1 MRIKQGIILFASLI
15 CGIVY
20 WTGAAWMND
29 LAGITKGIGL
39 RPVTV
44 TGTVIHPV
52 RRLPDRSVM
61 VVAVTHVTIEE
72 TIEATSGNLL
82 LTWRNP
88 DRPVSQ
94 GNTIEASVRL
104 REPYG
109 TMNPGGFHYGT
120 YLKRKGIHTVA
131 SVSGPGKLNIVEQ
144 SSSSFVATFRKSI
157 DQWRYQ
163 IQEAAVA
170 TLQNPALG
178 LFLGMVIGEQGF
190 IGQETRDTFMA
201 TGTVHI
207 ISISGSHLGL
217 IAFLTFFL
225 VRGVV
230 LNFPA
235 PLLEW
240 LSVRITATRL
250 AIVITLPLVSFY
262 TLLAGAEV
270 ATVRSWIMVMVF
282 LFAVWLGRER
292 NIVTVLALA
301 AVMVLLQNPQALYD
315 ISFQLS
321 YVAVL
326 AIALALRA
334 TPEFPTDFNEM
345 DQSRSGRVPRIWRWM
360 KQTGWIALAVT
371 LATLPIV
378 AYHFN
383 QIAWVGLLANLLVV
397 PYVGFFLVPLGLMS
411 AVWVLLTGAESLP
424 LGVVNQM
431 VLDGLVGIV
440 QLFARIPGA
449 EWYVGSPAI
458 LTMLIFYGLLIMM
471 MTLNRSNLR
480 WSCAILAMAILI
492 LWIWSPRLGWDHD
505 ALRITF
511 LDVGQG
517 DATVIEL
524 PDGQTVLIDGGPA
537 FARLDMGRAVVGPYL
552 WDRGIHRIDHIIAT
566 HPQWDHVGG
575 LPWVIQTFDVGHYWS
590 NGMRR
595 EKQFYRRIQKALV
608 EAELNEAIVWE
619 GQEIVTS
626 GPCSLKV
633 LNPPTP
639 KEVPK
644 VVRTSSPGGTKLNNQ
659 SIVTRLDCGNHS
671 FLFTADAEQEA
682 LWRLNQFSKART
694 ARVVKVPHH
703 GAKSSLNRQWINH
716 LNAEAAV
723 ISVGQHNRYDHPV
736 QPVLEA
742 YKKKEIPVYRTD
754 QDGAVWITVS
764 LTSSDLVVDTATQQA
779 LVPVQMGIHMGKAEW
794 RNWKRLWNQW
804 VAIV

>member
-1 MRIKQGIILFASLI
+1 M
-15 CGIVY
+15 
-20 WTGAAWMND
+20 
-29 LAGITKGIGL
+29 
-39 RPVTV
+39 
-44 TGTVIHPV
+44 
-52 RRLPDRSVM
+52 
-61 VVAVTHVTIEE
+61 
-72 TIEATSGNLL
+72 
-82 LTWRNP
+82 
-88 DRPVSQ
+88 
-94 GNTIEASVRL
+94 
-104 REPYG
+104 
-109 TMNPGGFHYGT
+109 
-120 YLKRKGIHTVA
+120 
-131 SVSGPGKLNIVEQ
+131 
-144 SSSSFVATFRKSI
+144 
-157 DQWRYQ
+157 
-163 IQEAAVA
+163 A

-190 IGQETRDTFMA
+190 IGQETRDHFMA

-235 PLLEW
+235 PLLER

-250 AIVITLPLVSFY
+250 AIVATLPLVSFY

-282 LFAVWLGRER
+282 LLAVWLGRER

-301 AVMVLLQNPQALYD
+301 AVIVLLQNPQALYD

-326 AIALALRA
+326 AIALVIKA
-334 TPEFPTDFNEM
+334 TQKFPTDVNEF
-345 DQSRSGRVPRIWRWM
+345 DQSRSSRVPRMWRWM

-383 QIAWVGLLANLLVV
+383 QIAWVGLLANLIVV
-397 PYVGFFLVPLGLMS
+397 PYVGFFVVPLGLMS

-424 LGVVNQM
+424 LGVVNQT

-440 QLFARIPGA
+440 RLFASIPGA
-449 EWYVGSPAI
+449 EWYVASPAI
-458 LTMLIFYGLLIMM
+458 LTMLIFYGSLIMM
-471 MTLNRSNLR
+471 MSLNRSSFR
-480 WSCAILAMAILI
+480 WSCAIIAMAILT
-492 LWIWSPRLGWDHD
+492 LWIWSPRLGWDHNT
-505 ALRITF
+505 LRVTF

-517 DATVIEL
+517 DATIIEL

-537 FARLDMGRAVVGPYL
+537 YARLDMGRAVVGPYL

-575 LPWVIQTFDVGHYWS
+575 LPWVIKTFDVGHYWS
-590 NGMRR
+590 NGVRR
-595 EKQFYRRIQKALV
+595 EKQFYRRVQKALV
-608 EAELNEAIVWE
+608 EAGLREEIAWE

-626 GPCSLKV
+626 GPCSLKA
-633 LNPPTP
+633 LNPPAP

-644 VVRTSSPGGTKLNNQ
+644 VVRTSSQGGTNLNNQ

-682 LWRLNQFSKART
+682 LWRLNQFPKART

-703 GAKSSLNRQWINH
+703 GAKSSLNRQWINR

-736 QPVLEA
+736 QTVLDA
-742 YKKKEIPVYRTD
+742 YKKKLKFRSIERIEMGRMDHGFSHLIQTCGRYSSNQQAFVPFFKCGRKEWRYRE
-754 QDGAVWITVS
+754 QLVG
-764 LTSSDLVVDTATQQA
+764 LVVISA
-779 LVPVQMGIHMGKAEW
+779 LKTLNSSH
-794 RNWKRLWNQW
+794 L
-804 VAIV
+804 